1 MNNTQNSL
9 LLTDLPAEE
18 SATINGACHYRR
30 WRPHYNS
37 YRPSYYRPSYYRPSS
52 SSSTVVNVRVNVDV
66 DS

>member
-9 LLTDLPAEE
+9 LLTELPAEE
-18 SATINGACHYRR
+18 SAIINGACHHRR
-30 WRPHYNS
+30 WRPYYNS

>member
-9 LLTDLPAEE
+9 LLTELPAEE
-18 SATINGACHYRR
+18 SATINGACYHRR
-30 WRPHYNS
+30 RRPYYNS

-52 SSSTVVNVRVNVDV
+52 SSSTVVNVKVNVDV